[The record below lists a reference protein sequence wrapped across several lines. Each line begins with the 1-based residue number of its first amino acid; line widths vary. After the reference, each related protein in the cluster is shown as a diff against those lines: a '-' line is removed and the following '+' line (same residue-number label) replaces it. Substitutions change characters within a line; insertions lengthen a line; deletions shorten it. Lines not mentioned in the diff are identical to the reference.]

1 MSCNG
6 YGNFLLYRSNSQ
18 ISTNFGDRIVGTL
31 CALVQ
36 LIGESVLTC
45 TFVQLTA
52 SNTVS
57 CSIVSY
63 KCSRRYGHVFVG

>member
-6 YGNFLLYRSNSQ
+6 YGNYIRYRINSQ
-18 ISTNFGDRIVGTL
+18 ISINFGDRIVGTL

-36 LIGESVLTC
+36 LIGERVLTC

-52 SNTVS
+52 SNIVS
-57 CSIVSY
+57 CSIASY
-63 KCSRRYGHVFVG
+63 KCSRRYGHFVVG